1 MSRRISIRIAVA
13 SGLSAWLA
21 WGAAEG
27 LAGEVP
33 AAVRDVLEARCL
45 GCHDGASRKGGLD
58 LSAPEPNFTDAE
70 GFARWAKVYDR
81 VESGEMPP
89 KGRER
94 PTLDESRALLGW
106 LDRSLTDA
114 EDARLAA
121 SGRSALRRLTRA
133 EYENTV
139 RDLLDLPGA
148 ALSALLPPDGSAHGF
163 DKNAEALSLSH
174 VNLARYIEAADHAL
188 DLAIATRPT
197 APAVRKSRLS
207 LVDRGGFDAYLSM
220 QGDAVLLRDM
230 KPDPEYPPAGKQKHH
245 DQGAHEAMGS
255 FETGSTVGVFRHE
268 EESVSHYF
276 RGHTTFDPGRY
287 RVRASFWAFQWDR
300 GQVLPA
306 RRTEAARL
314 SVVQLTGDGRGG
326 QHPSYTLGYYDAPSL
341 EPTEH
346 ELVVWLN
353 RNEIMGFDVASLA
366 PVANYNRKGH
376 AMAFTGPGI
385 AVDWVD
391 VEGPIH
397 ETWPP
402 RSHKLLF
409 GDLPIVEFVSQ
420 GNPGV
425 RKPSRK
431 ELRWLGLGSLTKNHP
446 DPVAGTWTVR
456 SENPRLDADRLL
468 AAFLPRAFRRP
479 VAEGVRQRYVERVE
493 SRLKA
498 GDCFETAMRSA
509 YLAALCSPDFLHHVE
524 PEGRLDDHALACRL
538 SYFLWNSPP
547 DETLGS
553 LAASGELRRPDVLR
567 AQAERLLADPKS
579 QRFLADFLGQWLK
592 LRSIAA
598 NDPDRKLYP
607 EFNPYLQDSMVA
619 ETHAYFRELLDR
631 DLDISHLVRSDF
643 AMLNEALADHY
654 GVSGVSGPTIR
665 RVSLPPDCP
674 RGGLLTQASIL
685 KITAN
690 GTTTSPVPRGAFV
703 IDRLLGRPP
712 EPPPA
717 SVPAVEPDVRGA
729 TTIRELLARHRND
742 SSCAG
747 CHAKIDPPGFALE
760 SYDVIGGFRTR
771 YRSLEN
777 GDPAPRGKID
787 PFIGI
792 GFRLGP
798 AVDPSGALPDGRA
811 FRDIRELQSRLGDDR
826 AILLK
831 NLARQWLVYAT
842 GREPAFRD
850 RKALDAIASRA
861 EKRGGG
867 VRSLLLEVIQDPL
880 FQAR

>member
-1 MSRRISIRIAVA
+1 MPGRISIRIAFALV
-13 SGLSAWLA
+13 LSALLDG
-21 WGAAEG
+21 GAAEC

-33 AAVRDVLEARCL
+33 PTVLDLLEARCL

-58 LSAPEPNFTDAE
+58 LSAPGPDFADAE
-70 GFARWAKVYDR
+70 VFARWAKVHDR

-89 KGRER
+89 RGRER
-94 PTLDESRALLGW
+94 PTPEESRALLGW
-106 LDRSLTDA
+106 LERALTDT

-121 SGRSALRRLTRA
+121 SGMRAPRRLTRS

-139 RDLLDLPGA
+139 RELLDLPGA
-148 ALSALLPPDGSAHGF
+148 ALAALLPPDGSAHGF
-163 DKNAEALSLSH
+163 DKNAEALGLSH
-174 VNLARYIEAADHAL
+174 VHLARYIEAAEHAL

-197 APAVRKSRLS
+197 APAVQKSRLS

-220 QGDAVLLRDM
+220 QGDAVLLRDG
-230 KPDPEYPPAGKQKHH
+230 KPDPEYPPAGRLKHN

-255 FETGSTVGVFRHE
+255 FETGSTVGVFRRE

-276 RGHTTFDPGRY
+276 RGHTTFDPGWY

-300 GQVLPA
+300 GRVLPA

-326 QHPSYTLGYYDAPSL
+326 QHPSYTLGYYDAPS
-341 EPTEH
+341 PAPAEH
-346 ELVVWLN
+346 ERLVWLN
-353 RNEIMGFDVASLA
+353 RNEILGFDVASLA
-366 PVANYNRKGH
+366 PVANYNRKGR
-376 AMAFTGPGI
+376 AMAFAGPGI
-385 AVDWVD
+385 AVDRVD

-397 ETWPP
+397 QSWPP

-409 GDLPIVEFVSQ
+409 GDLPIVRFQPER
-420 GNPGV
+420 NPGV
-425 RKPSRK
+425 RKPRRD
-431 ELRWLGLGSLTKNHP
+431 EPRWLGLGSLGKNHP

-456 SENPRLDADRLL
+456 SDAPRADADRLL
-468 AAFLPRAFRRP
+468 ASFLPRAFRRP
-479 VAEGVRQRYVERVE
+479 VAEEVRLRYVERVGR
-493 SRLKA
+493 RLEA

-524 PEGRLDDHALACRL
+524 PGGGLDDHALACRL
-538 SYFLWNSPP
+538 AYFLWNSPP
-547 DETLGS
+547 DEALGS
-553 LAASGELRRPDVLR
+553 LADSGELRRPGVLR
-567 AQAERLLADPKS
+567 AQAERLLADPRS
-579 QRFLADFLGQWLK
+579 RRFIEDFLGQWLK

-631 DLDISHLVRSDF
+631 DLDVGHLVRSDF

-654 GVSGVSGPTIR
+654 GVAGVSGPEIR
-665 RVSLPPDCP
+665 RVPLPPDCP

-685 KITAN
+685 KVTAN

-729 TTIRELLARHRND
+729 TTIREQLARHRAD
-742 SSCAG
+742 PGCAG
-747 CHAKIDPPGFALE
+747 CHARIDPPGFALE
-760 SYDVIGGFRTR
+760 SFDVIGGYRTR
-771 YRSLEN
+771 YRSLEI

-792 GFRLGP
+792 VFRLGP
-798 AVDPSGALPDGRA
+798 PVDPSGVLPDGRP
-811 FRDIRELQSRLGDDR
+811 FRDVRELQSRLADDR
-826 AILLK
+826 ATLLK
-831 NLARQWLVYAT
+831 NLARRWLAYAT

-861 EKRGGG
+861 ERRGGG

>member
-1 MSRRISIRIAVA
+1 MPGRISIRIAVA
-13 SGLSAWLA
+13 LALSAWPG
-21 WGAAEG
+21 WSPAEG
-27 LAGEVP
+27 LAGELPPEV
-33 AAVRDVLEARCL
+33 ADVIEARCL
-45 GCHDGASRKGGLD
+45 GCHDGASKRGGLD
-58 LSAPEPNFTDAE
+58 LSAPGADLADPE
-70 GFARWAKVYDR
+70 GFARWAKVHDR

-89 KGRER
+89 KGKGR
-94 PTLDESRALLGW
+94 PTPEESRALLGW
-106 LDRSLTDA
+106 LDRSLTEA
-114 EDARLAA
+114 EAARLAA
-121 SGRSALRRLTRA
+121 SGSPPPRRLTRT

-148 ALSALLPPDGSAHGF
+148 ALAALLPPDGSAHGF

-174 VNLARYIEAADHAL
+174 VNLAKYIEAADQAL

-220 QGDAVLLRDM
+220 QGDAVLLRDG
-230 KPDPEYPPAGKQKHH
+230 KPDPDFPPAGEQKHH
-245 DQGAHEAMGS
+245 DQGAHETMGS

-287 RVRASFWAFQWDR
+287 RVRASFWAFQWDKGR
-300 GQVLPA
+300 VFPA

-326 QHPSYTLGYYDAPSL
+326 QHPSYTLGYFDAPSL
-341 EPTEH
+341 APAVH
-346 ELVVWLN
+346 EMDAWLN

-366 PVANYNRKGH
+366 PAANYSRKGH
-376 AMAFTGPGI
+376 AMAFVGPGI
-385 AVDWVD
+385 AVDWVE
-391 VEGPIH
+391 VEGPLN

-402 RSHKLLF
+402 RSHKALF
-409 GDLPIVEFVSQ
+409 GDLPIVEFRPER
-420 GNPGV
+420 NPGV
-425 RKPSRK
+425 RKPSRD
-431 ELRWLGLGSLTKNHP
+431 EPRWLGLGDLGKNHP
-446 DPVAGTWTVR
+446 DPIKGTWTVR
-456 SENPRLDADRLL
+456 SDDPRRDADRLL

-479 VAEGVRQRYVERVE
+479 VAEEVRRRYVGRVE
-493 SRLKA
+493 RRLEA

-524 PEGRLDDHALACRL
+524 PEGRPDDHALACRL
-538 SYFLWNSPP
+538 SYFLWDSPP
-547 DETLGS
+547 DEALTA
-553 LAASGELRRPDVLR
+553 LAASGELSRPDVLR
-567 AQAERLLADPKS
+567 AQAERLLADPRS
-579 QRFLADFLGQWLK
+579 ARFIDDFLGQWLK

-631 DLDISHLVRSDF
+631 DLDIGHLVRSDF

-654 GVSGVSGPTIR
+654 GIEGVSGPAIR
-665 RVSLPPDCP
+665 RVALPPGCP

-685 KITAN
+685 KVTAN

-703 IDRLLGRPP
+703 LDRLLGRPP

-729 TTIRELLARHRND
+729 TTIRELLARHRSD
-742 SSCAG
+742 PGCAG
-747 CHAKIDPPGFALE
+747 CHAKIDPPGFAME
-760 SYDVIGGFRTR
+760 SFDVIGGFRTR

-792 GFRLGP
+792 GFKLGP
-798 AVDPSGALPDGRA
+798 AVDPSGTLPDGRT
-811 FRDIRELQSRLGDDR
+811 FRDVRELQSRLAEGR
-826 AILLK
+826 AALLK
-831 NLARQWLVYAT
+831 NLARRWLVYST
-842 GREPAFRD
+842 GREPGFRD
-850 RKALDAIASRA
+850 RKALDAIAARA
-861 EKRGGG
+861 ENRGGG
-867 VRSLLLEVIQDPL
+867 VRSLLLEVVQDPL